1 MNLFNFFNKK
11 SPVIIIDMLSLFY
24 SLGFKGNIPPRTQLQ
39 ILRRLT
45 KFSDREK
52 IRIIAVLSGEA
63 LYKAPNGKKFDN
75 ILILYSNS
83 VSNHINKAIRVT
95 KSKNGILI
103 TDDSKASKSNITT
116 VRCRTFKKAFDL
128 NNDTRNKPSS
138 SFKRR
143 SKENSNNYKNQ
154 AIEENNTQ
162 NDTINEL
169 IDLVD

>member
-1 MNLFNFFNKK
+1 MPSDSCLWSANSSASLKISVLNT
-11 SPVIIIDMLSLFY
+11 SLF
-24 SLGFKGNIPPRTQLQ
+24 SLPSLIQRPSSTSTTINQ
-39 ILRRLT
+39 
-45 KFSDREK
+45 
-52 IRIIAVLSGEA
+52 
-63 LYKAPNGKKFDN
+63 NN